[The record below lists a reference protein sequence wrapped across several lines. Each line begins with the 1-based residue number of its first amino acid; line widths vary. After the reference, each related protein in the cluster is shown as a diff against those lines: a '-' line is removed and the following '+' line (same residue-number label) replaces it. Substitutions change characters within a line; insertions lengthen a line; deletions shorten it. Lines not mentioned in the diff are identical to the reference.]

1 VTDLAAL
8 VESTRQAAPDRRIE
22 SRDAIAA
29 HGAAGIEAM
38 KPWLTD
44 EVLAAFAIRV
54 IELAGVNGETELA
67 TKVLRASR
75 TKVPAAVSGDVDW
88 SLARLRA
95 VSHPKAVPAA
105 PVAPVRAVPTRS
117 TSSARRRPAR

>member
-1 VTDLAAL
+1 VTDLATL
-8 VESTRQAAPDRRIE
+8 VESTRIAAPDRRIE

-54 IELAGVNGETELA
+54 IELAGVNGEVELA
-67 TKVLRASR
+67 TKVLRAAR
-75 TKVPAAVSGDVDW
+75 TKVPATVSGDVDW

-105 PVAPVRAVPTRS
+105 PVAPVRPVPTRS
-117 TSSARRRPAR
+117 TSSARRRPR